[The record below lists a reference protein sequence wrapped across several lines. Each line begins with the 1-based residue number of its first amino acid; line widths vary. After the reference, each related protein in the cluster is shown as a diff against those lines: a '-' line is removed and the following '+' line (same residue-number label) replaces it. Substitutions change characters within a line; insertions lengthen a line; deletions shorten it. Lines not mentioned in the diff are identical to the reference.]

1 MTTVSTPKPAARPG
15 VIFART
21 PGWRLLPAA
30 LAAVVV
36 LVPMVYL
43 LVRAIQIPSDRLRA
57 VLFES
62 RALDYLLNT
71 LGLGISVSAATLAG
85 GVAIAVGINR
95 GRFPRQRIWLVLSAL
110 PLAIPSY
117 LAAYGWLVIWPT
129 LSGYWPAFVLLTAVT
144 MPYVILPTVAALR
157 STGGDQERV
166 ARTLGKTPLAA
177 FWVTTW
183 PQIRPAALAGTL
195 LVFLYTVS
203 DFGLPAMLRFHTL
216 TWGVNAAYSS
226 SFDRNQAAVLALLL
240 LLLGLIGV
248 LGERRVRGQR
258 ELAAGRTRPIGPA
271 PSPVVR
277 RTFMALALAPFIVG
291 VIVPMFGLVTRLLQ
305 VETAQAI
312 DVPRLLEATAW
323 TVTVSLAAAIAAT
336 LVALPIAAVAARFR
350 TQIVRVVESMGYLSH
365 ALPGIVVGLSLVFLT
380 IRSLPALYQT
390 VIVLVFGYTVLF
402 TSKAIGA
409 SRASIEGVS
418 PTLLMVARTLGET
431 RFGAWRRVTLPL
443 ALPGIGIGALLV
455 MISTMKE
462 LPATLILRP
471 TGVNTL
477 ATELWTKTLAV
488 EYGQAAPYAALLV
501 LIAAIP
507 AMFLSGARSE
517 KGQTT

>member
-1 MTTVSTPKPAARPG
+1 MTTVSTPRRSAAAG
-15 VIFART
+15 VVLART
-21 PGWRLLPAA
+21 PRWRLVPAFV
-30 LAAVVV
+30 AAAIV
-36 LVPMVYL
+36 LIPMLYL
-43 LVRAIQIPSDRLRA
+43 VVRAVEIPLERLRA
-57 VLFES
+57 TLFES

-71 LGLGISVSAATLAG
+71 LALGLSVSLATLVAGVSIALGIS
-85 GVAIAVGINR
+85 R
-95 GRFPRQRIWLVLSAL
+95 GRFPRRRMWLVLSAL

-129 LSGYWPAFVLLTAVT
+129 LSGFWPSFALLSAVT
-144 MPYVILPTVAALR
+144 VPYVILPTVAALR
-157 STGGDQERV
+157 SVGGDQERV
-166 ARTLGKTPLAA
+166 ARTLGKTPFAA
-177 FWVTTW
+177 FWVATW
-183 PQIRPAALAGTL
+183 PQVRPAALAGTL

-216 TWGVNAAYSS
+216 TWGVNAAYSA

-240 LLLGLIGV
+240 VLLGLIGV
-248 LGERRVRGQR
+248 LGERRVRGTR
-258 ELAAGRTRPIGPA
+258 SDALGRIRPIGPA
-271 PSPVVR
+271 PSAGVR
-277 RTFMALALAPFIVG
+277 RALMMTALTPLFVG
-291 VIVPMFGLVTRLLQ
+291 VLVPMFGLVSRLLQ
-305 VETAQAI
+305 VETAQTI
-312 DVPRLLEATAW
+312 DIPRLLEATGW
-323 TVTVSLAAAIAAT
+323 TVVVAIAAAVGAT
-336 LVALPIAAVAARFR
+336 LVALPIAALAARFSGR
-350 TQIVRVVESMGYLSH
+350 LTRVIESMGYLSH

-380 IRSLPALYQT
+380 LRSLPSLYQT

-409 SRASIEGVS
+409 SRSSIEGVS
-418 PTLLMVARTLGET
+418 PTLLMVARTLGES